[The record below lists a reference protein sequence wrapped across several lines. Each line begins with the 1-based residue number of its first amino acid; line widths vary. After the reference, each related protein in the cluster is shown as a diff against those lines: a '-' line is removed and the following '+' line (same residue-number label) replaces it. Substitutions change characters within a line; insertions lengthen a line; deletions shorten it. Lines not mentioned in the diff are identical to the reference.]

1 MAARHTRVRQRW
13 HVLAQTLRLPDTWH
27 SFLLFTLA
35 ITVACAGMILHLQLS
50 TTILQ
55 DKFRLAILQEEERSI
70 AEQNA
75 NLVWAIAQETALTSV
90 KTRATALGYKPALQR
105 NYIIIPGDTVA
116 TEQQSNIVQAN
127 K

>member
-1 MAARHTRVRQRW
+1 MAARHTRVLQRW
-13 HVLAQTLRLPDTWH
+13 RTLAQTLRLPDTWQ

-55 DKFRLAILQEEERSI
+55 EKFRLEVLQEEEQVI

-75 NLVWAIAQETALTSV
+75 NLVWAIAQETELASI

-105 NYIIIPGDTVA
+105 NYIIIPGDTVVA
-116 TEQQSNIVQAN
+116 EQPNIAQAN

>member
-1 MAARHTRVRQRW
+1 MGAGQTRLLQRW
-13 HVLAQTLRLPDTWH
+13 RMAAQTLRLPDTWQA
-27 SFLLFTLA
+27 FLLFTLA
-35 ITVACAGMILHLQLS
+35 VIIACVGMILHLQIS

-55 DKFRLAILQEEERSI
+55 DKVRLQALQAEEQVI

-75 NLVWAIAQETALTSV
+75 NLVWAIAQETELMSV

-105 NYIIIPGDTVA
+105 NYIIIPGDTVT